1 MKNPQRDLPL
11 AVLLV
16 VIGQT
21 LVYVLFAVAYVA
33 SLNWSVF
40 GVKPGDWADLTMIT
54 SAYNPVM
61 FIAGKYGLTYLLVIA
76 TIVGILG
83 PFVVG
88 YIYLGAGSRVLF
100 SMYRSKYVGARV
112 GEIHERYAIPY
123 WALIIF
129 GLAGLVLALL
139 SPIPTVY
146 TIIEEA
152 VVAGYLASQ

>member
-1 MKNPQRDLPL
+1 
-11 AVLLV
+11 
-16 VIGQT
+16 
-21 LVYVLFAVAYVA
+21 
-33 SLNWSVF
+33 
-40 GVKPGDWADLTMIT
+40 
-54 SAYNPVM
+54 M